1 LGYCNFDPD
10 GVHFYQSLGF
20 SVVAFTFGANNM
32 GRLHLKNI
40 VLPAVLVSCATFSSF
55 TLPFILSDSN
65 PIQVN
70 LPPLFQGE
78 VQPIFRHETKGA
90 AIRHIGLA
98 IVSSV
103 SAGLLTIEVL
113 RRIQPDEKPECVQV
127 PDENAEYPI
136 IDHIYHPF
144 HSQNIGQGGLQRLAE
159 DIDPFDQAWG
169 SQPLE
174 TDPLFIAAEEEF
186 NLEDDRSDMKEGM
199 SLTGT
204 DWTLISPRKCN
215 LIPVIDRNVQTCH
228 IRTGASEHS
237 QFALRLNQD
246 YYRFVKVQSV
256 REKALAIAQRLSNRG
271 EQVVIT
277 QQDQG
282 FFVWVKEHHAAVELV
297 S

>member
-1 LGYCNFDPD
+1 
-10 GVHFYQSLGF
+10 
-20 SVVAFTFGANNM
+20 
-32 GRLHLKNI
+32 
-40 VLPAVLVSCATFSSF
+40 
-55 TLPFILSDSN
+55 
-65 PIQVN
+65 
-70 LPPLFQGE
+70 
-78 VQPIFRHETKGA
+78 
-90 AIRHIGLA
+90 
-98 IVSSV
+98 V

-144 HSQNIGQGGLQRLAE
+144 HSQNIGQDGLQRLAE